1 MILRLKQSETL
12 DFSKGILTMYIKR
25 HLESRILNASK
36 NYPVIMVCGQRQ
48 VGKSTMLNHI
58 KEEDRKYITLNDI
71 NARRLAESDV
81 GLFFETYGTK
91 LIIDEFQRVPSILL
105 EIKRIIDERALKEED
120 NSGMFWLTGSQKFEM
135 MQNVSDS
142 LAGRVAVFDMSSL
155 SNIEIEG
162 RTGGCFNP
170 EIDYLKKAEK
180 NAKRKTSTN
189 FIGKYLMVECQN
201 Y

>member
-1 MILRLKQSETL
+1 
-12 DFSKGILTMYIKR
+12 MYIKR

-201 Y
+201 YWHQILIEIDIIWIMLTLI